1 MPALN
6 CFTQQRQGG
15 KKVLNFNQ
23 LRTFHQAAKWLNY
36 TVASKHLFVT
46 QPAVTAQIK
55 VLEECC
61 ELKLFKKRGRN
72 IYLTDEGKTIFK
84 YTSKIF
90 ELEENLEKC
99 IYDLQKLRQ
108 GSLRIGTTKTY
119 ARHWMPTLLVPFL
132 RSFPGIRVELNEG
145 SSEEISESLS
155 EFRNSLAIIP
165 KMKDNP
171 DLNCIPLVR
180 EEIVLIVAPDHH
192 LTRREQVFVADLVGE
207 PIVMKEI
214 GSVTRKKVGE
224 SFRDGNEKLN
234 IIAETNNVE
243 LIKELVRHGTG
254 ISFLVRSAIKRE
266 LAEGTL
272 VTVPIEDL
280 GLLMTIYVVH
290 LSDYHL
296 PTTAKAFLDF
306 LNPILHSNE
315 PIRDVDT
322 FLEEILSNEGM
333 NIECN
338 QNTDKA
344 MRFHRSI

>member
-1 MPALN
+1 M
-6 CFTQQRQGG
+6 
-15 KKVLNFNQ
+15 LNFNQ

-55 VLEECC
+55 VLEEGCK
-61 ELKLFKKRGRN
+61 LKLFKKRGRN
-72 IYLTDEGKTIFK
+72 IYLTDEGKAVFN

-132 RSFPGIRVELNEG
+132 RLFPGIRVELNEG
-145 SSEEISESLS
+145 SSEEISDSLS

-165 KMKDNP
+165 KMKDNYP

-192 LTRREQVFVADLVGE
+192 LTRKEHLFVEDLVGE

-214 GSVTRKKVGE
+214 GSVTRKKVEE
-224 SFRDGNEKLN
+224 SFRDRSENLN
-234 IIAETNNVE
+234 IIAEANNVE

-254 ISFLVRSAIKRE
+254 ISFLVKSAIKRE

-272 VTVPIEDL
+272 TTVPIEDL
-280 GLLMTIYVVH
+280 DLFMTIYVVH

-306 LNPILHSNE
+306 LSPILHSNE
-315 PIRDVDT
+315 PIRGVDA
-322 FLEEILSNEGM
+322 FLEELLSNERM
-333 NIECN
+333 NSGCN
-338 QNTDKA
+338 PDYNDKA
-344 MRFHRSI
+344 IPLYQSI